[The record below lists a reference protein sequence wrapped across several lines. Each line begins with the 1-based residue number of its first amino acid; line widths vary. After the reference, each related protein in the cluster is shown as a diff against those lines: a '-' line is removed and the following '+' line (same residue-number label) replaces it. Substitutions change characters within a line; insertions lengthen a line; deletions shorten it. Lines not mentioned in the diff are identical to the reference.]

1 MSSNCN
7 ECGRKTP
14 KKVYICNSC
23 INFDPDYSDYRTE
36 WEIWDEKAFLAA
48 EKEMAWQDLRAQL
61 LKEDEEFEEQLW
73 MGMDLDLYD
82 TYDAMYD
89 WEKEEKE
96 ERTALHA
103 LTGN

>member
-1 MSSNCN
+1 MTSNCN

-14 KKVYICNSC
+14 KKVYLCNPC

-48 EKEMAWQDLRAQL
+48 EAMMAEETALEEFLR
-61 LKEDEEFEEQLW
+61 KEDALQDAYWEDMWKKEQ
-73 MGMDLDLYD
+73 
-82 TYDAMYD
+82 
-89 WEKEEKE
+89 
-96 ERTALHA
+96 TALHA